1 MYNDLVNFLVEFLQY
16 WKHITIFFKKSSTC
30 LPVALSLRFNGKN
43 GGDRYLLVDNLF
55 IKTDN
60 IKRQTK
66 IGLWIYLPRRVY
78 IPRISGPR
86 KTKLFHPNTSKAA
99 SHWNSNN
106 VIRRARATPTPR
118 LIAFAV
124 PLPPLSVPLS
134 IIFIDK
140 TFFLYSRCK
149 HISLINR

>member
-16 WKHITIFFKKSSTC
+16 WKHITIFFEKSSTC

-66 IGLWIYLPRRVY
+66 MACEYIYHVECIYLEFLGPGKRNSFT
-78 IPRISGPR
+78 RILR
-86 KTKLFHPNTSKAA
+86 K
-99 SHWNSNN
+99 
-106 VIRRARATPTPR
+106 RRAIEIQTT
-118 LIAFAV
+118 
-124 PLPPLSVPLS
+124 
-134 IIFIDK
+134 
-140 TFFLYSRCK
+140 
-149 HISLINR
+149 